1 MKIIISGFGKMGKKI
16 KTLAQ
21 NRGHSIVN
29 ISNSKNPLINLDI
42 TKCDV
47 VIDFSTP
54 NTALDNIL
62 YTLKNN
68 IPIVSGTTNW
78 LTNIDKVKNLC
89 LEKKGAFLYSANF
102 SLGMNIFFEINKKI
116 AKIMNSHKYNCEV
129 SEIHHNEKI
138 DSPSGTALVLKK
150 DIEKFYNQNINID
163 SVRVKKTVGIHNV
176 KYESDIDEIIICH
189 KSKSRDGF
197 ALGAILAAE
206 WIRGKTG
213 FFTMKDVLKIQ
224 N

>member
-1 MKIIISGFGKMGKKI
+1 MKIIISGYGKMGKKI

-21 NRGHSIVN
+21 IRGHSIVN

-42 TKCDV
+42 RNCDV

-54 NTALDNIL
+54 STAFDNIL

-78 LTNIDKVKNLC
+78 LTDIEKVKNLC

-116 AKIMNSHKYNCEV
+116 AKIMSSQNYNCEV
-129 SEIHHNEKI
+129 SEVHHTEKI
-138 DSPSGTALVLKK
+138 DSPSGTALVLKQ

-176 KYESDIDEIIICH
+176 IYESDIDEIIICH

-213 FFTMKDVLKIQ
+213 FFTMKDILKNQ

>member
-1 MKIIISGFGKMGKKI
+1 MGKKI
-16 KTLAQ
+16 KAIAQ
-21 NRGHSIVN
+21 MRGHSIIN
-29 ISNSKNPLINLDI
+29 ISNSKIPLTNLDV

-62 YTLKNN
+62 HTLINN
-68 IPIVSGTTNW
+68 TPVVSGTTSW
-78 LTNIDKVKNLC
+78 LSNIDKVKNLC
-89 LEKKGAFLYSANF
+89 LEKKGTFLYSANF
-102 SLGMNIFFEINKKI
+102 SLGMNIFFEINKQI
-116 AKIMNSHKYNCEV
+116 AKIMKSHEYTCEV
-129 SEIHHNEKI
+129 NEVHHTQKI

-150 DIEKFYNQNINID
+150 DIEKLHKQNIKIN
-163 SVRVKKTVGIHNV
+163 SKRVKKTVGIHNI
-176 KYESDIDEIIICH
+176 KYESDIDEIIITH

-206 WIRGKTG
+206 WVVGKTG
-213 FFTMKDVLKIQ
+213 FFTMKDVLKIT